1 MFRTRAGRFAAL
13 VAAGA
18 CTAALAGCDS
28 NPEPAPLPTESASA
42 STPTES
48 SSPTPSVTPPTMPA
62 AAKGTSEKSAKAFV
76 RYFFV
81 ALNHATATGD
91 TDSLE
96 TASGSDCESCANF
109 VNRISDIYGAGGHIE
124 SDGWDLRTITAVAN
138 QPRMQPVFQLGM
150 FLHPQ
155 RVAQSADADQETF
168 KGGKQPMTMFLTRQG
183 DAWKVKRLDLVV

>member
-76 RYFFV
+76 RYWV
-81 ALNHATATGD
+81 SSLNYAADTGEVENL
-91 TDSLE
+91 DSLSAAE
-96 TASGSDCESCANF
+96 CEACTGIIDQIQRVHAGGGHYEGDGWRVDAIRAVSGQPKDRPILQVSMLVSEQDVFRGSGSKPRHFE
-109 VNRISDIYGAGGHIE
+109 GG
-124 SDGWDLRTITAVAN
+124 R
-138 QPRMQPVFQLGM
+138 
-150 FLHPQ
+150 
-155 RVAQSADADQETF
+155 
-168 KGGKQPMTMFLTRQG
+168 QPMDFRLTRQAG
-183 DAWKVKRLDLVV
+183 WLVARIDQT